1 MKKNKTFLTVIL
13 ALALSA
19 ALLMGCAPQ
28 PQAAAELEA
37 APVATEEAAASTGV
51 LYLKVNPEVALHY
64 DENGNVTKLE
74 AKNPDAVAILE
85 QVTGYEGKQTQEV
98 LEQLIQLIGDAGYLV
113 EEAEGKA
120 RRIVLELDPG
130 SQVPHDK
137 FLEDMAAHVE
147 KCVENTEWVGE
158 VELEYEQKAQQ
169 EPAAPAAPATPE
181 THESVKIPEGLCP
194 ICGDDDCNDGQYCDD
209 AEDLAENLR
218 EYENRQKG
226 IRCEICGDY
235 DCDDGKYCD
244 DADELQENLRE
255 EQPKPT
261 TKPVETKPTVKPTE
275 PKATE
280 PTTPSKPAPTLCPVC
295 GDDDCDDGEYCDDAD
310 ELAEN
315 LREQENKKN
324 GVRCEICG
332 DYDCDDGKYCDD
344 ADELQENLR
353 EEQPKPTEPK
363 ATEPTTPSKPAPTLC
378 PVCGD
383 DDCDDG
389 EYCDD
394 ADELAE
400 NLREQENEKNG
411 VRCEVCGD
419 DDCDDGKYC
428 DDADELA
435 ENLREAENEKNGVR
449 CEVCGDDDCDDGEY
463 CDDWDERF
471 EDDDDDDDDHHNDR
485 HH

>member
-13 ALALSA
+13 ALALTA

-28 PQAAAELEA
+28 PQAAAEPEA
-37 APVATEEAAASTGV
+37 APAPVAAEAVTPAGV
-51 LYLKVNPEVALHY
+51 LYLKVNPEIALHY

-74 AKNPDAVAILE
+74 AQNPDAVEILK

-98 LEQLIQLIGDAGYLV
+98 LEQLVQLIGEAGYLV

-137 FLEDMAAHVE
+137 FLEDMAAHVK

-158 VELEYEQKAQQ
+158 VELEYEQKEQKEA
-169 EPAAPAAPATPE
+169 AAPANPE
-181 THESVKIPEGLCP
+181 TVNIPEGLCP

-226 IRCEICGDY
+226 IRCEICGEY
-235 DCDDGKYCD
+235 DCDDGEYCD

-261 TKPVETKPTVKPTE
+261 TKPTTKPAEPKPTVKPTE

-295 GDDDCDDGEYCDDAD
+295 GDDDCDDGKYCDDAD
-310 ELAEN
+310 ELEEN

-324 GVRCEICG
+324 GVRCPI
-332 DYDCDDGKYCDD
+332 
-344 ADELQENLR
+344 
-353 EEQPKPTEPK
+353 
-363 ATEPTTPSKPAPTLC
+363 
-378 PVCGD
+378 CGD

-394 ADELAE
+394 ADELEE
-400 NLREQENEKNG
+400 NLREEQPKPTKPAEPKPTEPKETEPKETEPKPTPTL
-411 VRCEVCGD
+411 CPICGD
-419 DDCDDGKYC
+419 DDCDDGEYC
-428 DDADELA
+428 DDADELEENLREQENKKNGVRCPICGDDDCDDGEYCDDA
-435 ENLREAENEKNGVR
+435 DELEENLREAENKKNGVR
-449 CEVCGDDDCDDGEY
+449 CKVCGDDDCDDGEY
-463 CDDWDERF
+463 CDDWD
-471 EDDDDDDDDHHNDR
+471 DDDD
-485 HH
+485 